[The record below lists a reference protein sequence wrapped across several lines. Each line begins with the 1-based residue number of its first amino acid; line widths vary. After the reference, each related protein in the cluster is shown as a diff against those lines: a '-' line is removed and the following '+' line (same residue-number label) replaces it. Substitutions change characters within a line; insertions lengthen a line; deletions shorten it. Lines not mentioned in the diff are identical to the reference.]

1 MLREASIT
9 LWASHEIENGSN
21 HAGSTS
27 KVCSDFVT
35 QITFWCGDA
44 NLVKDSVAI
53 EGDEWI
59 PRTARAAAVPDT
71 LPSQWTLVVG
81 PKVSHLSD

>member
-1 MLREASIT
+1 
-9 LWASHEIENGSN
+9 
-21 HAGSTS
+21 
-27 KVCSDFVT
+27 
-35 QITFWCGDA
+35 
-44 NLVKDSVAI
+44 LVKDSVAI